1 MIKRINNKKV
11 CIIRT
16 VGTFYSS
23 VIKHVHLLRHDL
35 GIAFKK
41 FCVKI
46 FFYTL
51 FSNVSKNIDHYF
63 LALLN

>member
-1 MIKRINNKKV
+1 MCKKPSEYVLMRLYDKKINNKKE

-35 GIAFKK
+35 AHATK
-41 FCVKI
+41 CC
-46 FFYTL
+46 
-51 FSNVSKNIDHYF
+51 
-63 LALLN
+63 